1 MSPVYVRAR
10 AVIPGYRTA
19 AAECPACRGAH
30 ATPRSSRSPLLSRKH
45 ATPQAISRNATR
57 NIRHP
62 TGNTAAIRM
71 PSPSPRAQIPR
82 KQLPPP
88 HRRTVY
94 PSPAPVYERADAA
107 CMARGNVEDAV
118 PYTRFNIPSRRAGPV
133 CPAEKCVPGGG
144 THGSRPTGAYPSK
157 KQRGAPC
164 GRCRQAMSSAAARR
178 RARRSERATG
188 LFFTAGRMATPSSRR
203 QGGSMARTVR
213 FCWA

>member
-1 MSPVYVRAR
+1 MYVRAR

-30 ATPRSSRSPLLSRKH
+30 ATPRSSRSHLLSRKH

-71 PSPSPRAQIPR
+71 PSPSPSAQIPR
-82 KQLPPP
+82 NQLPPP

-107 CMARGNVEDAV
+107 CMARGNAGDAV
-118 PYTRFNIPSRRAGPV
+118 LDRCT
-133 CPAEKCVPGGG
+133 
-144 THGSRPTGAYPSK
+144 T

-164 GRCRQAMSSAAARR
+164 GAPRVFRPCVAQTEEGYIRRLVRAGTALSTLIWKQRCTRYRY
-178 RARRSERATG
+178 RAFQLR
-188 LFFTAGRMATPSSRR
+188 PCSRR
-203 QGGSMARTVR
+203 PRSWCQRPQPCSWPG
-213 FCWA
+213 

>member
-1 MSPVYVRAR
+1 MYVRAR

-30 ATPRSSRSPLLSRKH
+30 ATPRSSRSHLLSRKH

-71 PSPSPRAQIPR
+71 PSPSPSAQIPR
-82 KQLPPP
+82 NQLPPP

-118 PYTRFNIPSRRAGPV
+118 PYGRAAKTTRRPARGAARFPSMCGTDGGGLYSPLLQAGTALSTLIREQRCTRCRRWPELWAQPCSRRPRSW
-133 CPAEKCVPGGG
+133 CQRLQPGSWPG
-144 THGSRPTGAYPSK
+144 
-157 KQRGAPC
+157 
-164 GRCRQAMSSAAARR
+164 
-178 RARRSERATG
+178 
-188 LFFTAGRMATPSSRR
+188 
-203 QGGSMARTVR
+203 
-213 FCWA
+213 

>member
-1 MSPVYVRAR
+1 MYVRAR

-30 ATPRSSRSPLLSRKH
+30 ATPRSSRSHLLSRKH

-71 PSPSPRAQIPR
+71 PSPSPSAQIPR
-82 KQLPPP
+82 NQLPPP

-94 PSPAPVYERADAA
+94 PSPAPVYEGADAA

-118 PYTRFNIPSRRAGPV
+118 PYRRAAKTTRRPLRGAARFPSM
-133 CPAEKCVPGGG
+133 CGTDGGG
-144 THGSRPTGAYPSK
+144 LYSPLLQAGTALSTLIREQRCTRYRRWSELRTRPCSQRPRSWCLYLQQSCWTGRNSQTYRP
-157 KQRGAPC
+157 
-164 GRCRQAMSSAAARR
+164 
-178 RARRSERATG
+178 
-188 LFFTAGRMATPSSRR
+188 
-203 QGGSMARTVR
+203 
-213 FCWA
+213 

>member
-1 MSPVYVRAR
+1 MYVRAR

-30 ATPRSSRSPLLSRKH
+30 ATPRSSRSHLLSRKH

-71 PSPSPRAQIPR
+71 PSPSPSAQIPR
-82 KQLPPP
+82 NQLPPP

-107 CMARGNVEDAV
+107 CMARGNVGGGV
-118 PYTRFNIPSRRAGPV
+118 PYTRFNIPSRRAGPA

-144 THGSRPTGAYPSK
+144 THGSRPTGAYPPK
-157 KQRGAPC
+157 KNNAAPLA
-164 GRCRQAMSSAAARR
+164 GRRAFSVHVWHRR
-178 RARRSERATG
+178 RRVIFAA
-188 LFFTAGRMATPSSRR
+188 FTSGNRVVNSYWGT
-203 QGGSMARTVR
+203 TVYQISPLV
-213 FCWA
+213 

>member
-1 MSPVYVRAR
+1 VYVRAR

-30 ATPRSSRSPLLSRKH
+30 ATPRSSRSHLLSRKH

-71 PSPSPRAQIPR
+71 PSPSPSAQIPR
-82 KQLPPP
+82 NQLPPP

-107 CMARGNVEDAV
+107 CMAQGNV
-118 PYTRFNIPSRRAGPV
+118 
-133 CPAEKCVPGGG
+133 GGG
-144 THGSRPTGAYPSK
+144 APYRCTAKTTRRPL
-157 KQRGAPC
+157 RGAARFPSMC
-164 GRCRQAMSSAAARR
+164 GTDGGGLYSPLLQA
-178 RARRSERATG
+178 G
-188 LFFTAGRMATPSSRR
+188 TAGMFHRKVGHGFIYKDDHFSTR
-203 QGGSMARTVR
+203 G
-213 FCWA
+213 